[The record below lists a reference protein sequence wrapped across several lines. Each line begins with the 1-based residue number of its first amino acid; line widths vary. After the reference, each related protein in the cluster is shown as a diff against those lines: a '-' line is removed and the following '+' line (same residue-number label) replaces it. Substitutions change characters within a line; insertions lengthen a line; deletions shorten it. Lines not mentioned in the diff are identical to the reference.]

1 MFHSIEESDYEYC
14 LKVLGIVEAEM
25 VKVDQKPELYELSL
39 LHLREHDKRILNTC
53 TSFFEKYDEPIHPRF
68 VVERL
73 QKANKSC

>member
-25 VKVDQKPELYELSL
+25 VKVDQKPEPYELSL
-39 LHLREHDKRILNTC
+39 LHLREHDKQILNTC
-53 TSFFEKYDEPIHPRF
+53 TSFFEKYEGPIHPRF

-73 QKANKSC
+73 QKVTHSC